1 MKNTIWRAPFQALV
15 AVALTVGT
23 WGMPRLGQAQ
33 ELLLGQIGP
42 FTVLPA
48 PVATE
53 VNQGAR
59 AWVAQVN
66 KREGAAVAGRKLSL
80 VEVDDRY
87 NPEDFVARF
96 NEMVQQRRPVALLSP
111 IGSATVKRVLDDKLL
126 DRGEVLIMGAIPG
139 TESLRDPGH
148 PLLFHI
154 GAGDKQ
160 QIEKI
165 VNHVRTLGIERM
177 SVLYQNIPMGTSGLK
192 VATDEAAR
200 TKGLTVLGV
209 QTTPDA
215 TAMAAAS
222 QAVLK
227 QSPQGVLTIGSP
239 RFMSD
244 AVLHLRRAGVSQ
256 AIFALSYATTSMV
269 VKVAGVEL
277 ARGVAIA
284 QTYPNPNGK
293 VLPLLRHFQSAM
305 KAAYPDVKEYTEAH
319 LEGYVGAR
327 ILTEA
332 MRRTKGDY
340 SAENLARTLHNMG
353 ELDFEGF
360 RVDFSRGNIGS
371 RFVDI
376 GVIGSDGR
384 LHY

>member
-1 MKNTIWRAPFQALV
+1 MKKTFWRVPPKAWLAGVLV
-15 AVALTVGT
+15 AGSLLAPLNGY
-23 WGMPRLGQAQ
+23 AQ

-48 PVATE
+48 PIATE
-53 VNQGAR
+53 VNQGAH
-59 AWVAQVN
+59 AWVAQL
-66 KREGAAVAGRKLSL
+66 KRDGTSVAGRRLGMT
-80 VEVDDRY
+80 EVDDRY
-87 NPEDFVARF
+87 SPDEFVARF
-96 NEMVQQRRPVALLSP
+96 NEMVQQRRPVALISP

-126 DRGEVLIMGAIPG
+126 DRGELLIMGAIPG

-165 VNHVRTLGIERM
+165 VGHVRTLGIERL
-177 SVLYQNIPMGTSGLK
+177 SVLYQNIPMGTSGIK
-192 VATDEAAR
+192 VATNEAAR
-200 TKGLTVLGV
+200 VKGLTVLGV
-209 QTTPDA
+209 QTPPDTP
-215 TAMAAAS
+215 AMAAAS
-222 QAVLK
+222 QSLLK
-227 QSPQGVLTIGSP
+227 QNPQGILVIGSP

-244 AVLHLRRAGVSQ
+244 AVLHLRRAGGSQ

-269 VKVAGVEL
+269 VKVAGADL

-293 VLPLLRHFQSAM
+293 VLPLLRSFQSAM
-305 KAAYPDVKEYTEAH
+305 RASFPEVKEYTEGH
-319 LEGYVGAR
+319 LEGYVAAR

-332 MRRTKGDY
+332 LRRTKGEP
-340 SAENLARTLHNMG
+340 SAENLAKTLHSMG